1 MPFYYYDPTFLLL
14 IPAIVLAMYAQL
26 KVQNSYSKY
35 SKVPAA
41 SGITGAQLCYR
52 LLQQGGINDIDIEQ
66 IPGNLTDHYD
76 PRAKKLRLSSDV
88 YNNHSVA
95 ALGIVAHEVGHVL
108 QEKDHYSPLKLR
120 NFILPAASFGP
131 TLSFPLFFMGLIFS
145 LPFLMDI
152 GIIVFSAA
160 VVFQVITLPVE
171 FNASRR
177 AAFLLQEGGFLN
189 QDELKMAK
197 TVLSAASLTY
207 IAASAM
213 AIINLL
219 RLILLRDRR

>member
-120 NFILPAASFGP
+120 NFILPAASFGT
-131 TLSFPLFFMGLIFS
+131 TLSFPIFFMGLIFS